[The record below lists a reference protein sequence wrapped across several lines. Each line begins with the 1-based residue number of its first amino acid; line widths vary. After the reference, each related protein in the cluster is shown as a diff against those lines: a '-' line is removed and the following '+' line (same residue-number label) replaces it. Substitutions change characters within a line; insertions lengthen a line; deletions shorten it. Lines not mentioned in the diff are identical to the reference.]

1 VRCSSYLSLQA
12 AHEASTERAQEE
24 LRKTALADEKL
35 VAQMTRELKEISN
48 VFFGSPEQKT
58 LDKPAGSWVRVW
70 KERGMESSPGLRK

>member
-1 VRCSSYLSLQA
+1 MRCSSYLSLQA

-48 VFFGSPEQKT
+48 VFFGSPGKKT
-58 LDKPAGSWVRVW
+58 LTNRPVVG
-70 KERGMESSPGLRK
+70 